1 MKKKRP
7 SKIAQQPEPPVLLL
21 EAEIAQGLEQ
31 LVWDE
36 LQEQF
41 GDTVRLEQMGQ
52 AAIRFWYRGALRRFW
67 TPLAQS
73 VYHVQTFD
81 VPRPKALLGDQH
93 FRALTTQIDRVRQLS
108 PKDYQSFYVNAAG
121 SESSIMQRLRQILAA
136 STGLA
141 DRPEQG
147 DLLIRIRR
155 SPGQE
160 SSWETLVRI
169 SPRPFAT
176 R

>member
-1 MKKKRP
+1 MRVAGMKKKHP
-7 SKIAQQPEPPVLLL
+7 LKITQQPEPPVLL

-41 GDTVRLEQMGQ
+41 GDTVRLEQIGQ
-52 AAIRFWYRGALRRFW
+52 AAIRFWYRGELRRFW

-73 VYHVQTFD
+73 VYHIQTFD

-108 PKDYQSFYVNAAG
+108 PKDYQSFYVSAAG
-121 SESSIMQRLRQILAA
+121 SESSIMQRLRQMLAA
-136 STGLA
+136 STGLV
-141 DRPEQG
+141 DRPDQG

-155 SPGQE
+155 SPEQE

-169 SPRPFAT
+169 S
-176 R
+176 